1 MIRKR
6 RGPHRSAALSSVG
19 QKLSGEAGLGR
30 VPVFAMAGRRVSAGG
45 GYHVVDQSHHAH
57 DVRGR
62 RRLHHTRSSSVITLW
77 TATRSESSPFISL
90 HAIKNSARIEVQI
103 IGVGARMVHVGN
115 RCEGSMDL
123 HPTAWP
129 PGTSSLG
136 ELKPRDVILVFDR
149 NGDSATFQVDSS
161 ELTLKQEPPIGR
173 YLYNLIVH
181 CHLVK

>member
-1 MIRKR
+1 
-6 RGPHRSAALSSVG
+6 
-19 QKLSGEAGLGR
+19 
-30 VPVFAMAGRRVSAGG
+30 MAGRRVSAGG
-45 GYHVVDQSHHAH
+45 GYPVVDQSHHAP

-77 TATRSESSPFISL
+77 PATRSESSPFISL
-90 HAIKNSARIEVQI
+90 HAIKNSARIEVPI

-173 YLYNLIVH
+173 IWNKTTEPRLRLITCGGKWNAPIGRYLSNLIVH